1 MAKRG
6 FTIIELVV
14 AIMIAAIISGA
25 VASSLSQLGRARN
38 LSRIR
43 MTASRRASDALESIR
58 RDVQS
63 TVRSDDLFDT
73 RLRLAPEVARS
84 PVGEVDRD
92 QLLLF
97 NTRLRPIR
105 RIDYS
110 GEGDE
115 YETQYRIE
123 EDRDGPALWR
133 RRDAVPDEFEDAG
146 GIAEPIG
153 DGVIGVRFEAFD
165 GQSWVQDWDSD
176 VDGLPISIRATVTAS
191 GARSN
196 EDAFNDPRALAV
208 MRTEIPIDRVIK
220 PKLDEAT
227 LAAQAAAEA
236 AAQAAAGG
244 GAAGDA
250 AAGGAGAAT
259 GGSGGGATGG
269 GGMSA
274 NGGGRGGQGG
284 GKGGDMNQGAGGGQG
299 GGRGGQGG
307 GQSGGRGGQGG
318 GQSGGRGGQGGSTG
332 TGGIRPPGGGNRGGG
347 GS

>member
-14 AIMIAAIISGA
+14 AIMIAAIICGA
-25 VASSLSQLGRARN
+25 VASSLSRLGRARN
-38 LSRIR
+38 ISRIR

-63 TVRSDDLFDT
+63 AVRSDDLFDT
-73 RLRLAPEVARS
+73 RLRLAPETVRS
-84 PVGEVDRD
+84 TVGEMDRD

-105 RIDYS
+105 TIDYS

-165 GQSWVQDWDSD
+165 GQSWIQEWDSD

-191 GARSN
+191 GARPG
-196 EDAFNDPRALAV
+196 EDALNDPRSLAV

-236 AAQAAAGG
+236 AAQAAGG

-250 AAGGAGAAT
+250 AAGGSGAAT

-269 GGMSA
+269 GMSE
-274 NGGGRGGQGG
+274 NGGGGRGGQGG
-284 GKGGDMNQGAGGGQG
+284 GKGGNMNQGTGGGWN

-307 GQSGGRGGQGG
+307 P
-318 GQSGGRGGQGGSTG
+318 STG
-332 TGGIRPPGGGNRGGG
+332 PGGIRPPSGGNLGGNRGGG

>member
-1 MAKRG
+1 MDKRG

-25 VASSLSQLGRARN
+25 VATSISQLGKARN
-38 LSRIR
+38 ISRIR
-43 MTASRRASDALESIR
+43 MTASRRASDALENIR

-73 RLRLAPEVARS
+73 RLLLAPEVARS
-84 PVGEVDRD
+84 PIGEVDRD
-92 QLLLF
+92 QMLLF
-97 NTRLRPIR
+97 ATRLRPIR
-105 RIDYS
+105 SIEYS
-110 GEGDE
+110 GEGNE

-165 GQSWVQDWDSD
+165 GESWVQVWDSD
-176 VDGLPISIRATVTAS
+176 VNGLPISIRATVTAS
-191 GARSN
+191 GARPG
-196 EDAFNDPRALAV
+196 EDAFLDARSLSV

-220 PKLDEAT
+220 PKLDAAT
-227 LAAQAAAEA
+227 LAAIAEEEA

-244 GAAGDA
+244 GAAGGDA
-250 AAGGAGAAT
+250 ATGATGAAT
-259 GGSGGGATGG
+259 GGSGGGSMGENGG
-269 GGMSA
+269 GG
-274 NGGGRGGQGG
+274 RG
-284 GKGGDMNQGAGGGQG
+284 GKGGDMNQGGGGGGKG

-307 GQSGGRGGQGG
+307 QGG
-318 GQSGGRGGQGGSTG
+318 ATG
-332 TGGIRPPGGGNRGGG
+332 PGGIRPPSSGNPGGGRGGG
-347 GS
+347 T

>member
-38 LSRIR
+38 ISRIR

-63 TVRSDDLFDT
+63 AVRSDDLFDT
-73 RLRLAPEVARS
+73 RLRLAPETVRS
-84 PVGEVDRD
+84 SVGEVDRD

-105 RIDYS
+105 TIDYS

-165 GQSWVQDWDSD
+165 GQSWIQEWDSD
-176 VDGLPISIRATVTAS
+176 VEGLPISIRATVTAS
-191 GARSN
+191 GARPG
-196 EDAFNDPRALAV
+196 EDALNDPRSLAV

-236 AAQAAAGG
+236 AAQAAGG

-250 AAGGAGAAT
+250 ATGGSGAAT

-269 GGMSA
+269 GMSE
-274 NGGGRGGQGG
+274 NGGGGRDGQGG
-284 GKGGDMNQGAGGGQG
+284 GKGGNMNQGTGGGWG
-299 GGRGGQGG
+299 AGRGGQGG
-307 GQSGGRGGQGG
+307 P
-318 GQSGGRGGQGGSTG
+318 STG
-332 TGGIRPPGGGNRGGG
+332 PGGIRPPGGGNRGGG

>member
-38 LSRIR
+38 ISRIR

-63 TVRSDDLFDT
+63 AVRSDDLFDT
-73 RLRLAPEVARS
+73 RLRLAPETVRS
-84 PVGEVDRD
+84 SVGEVDRD

-105 RIDYS
+105 TIDYS

-165 GQSWVQDWDSD
+165 GQSWIQEWDSD

-191 GARSN
+191 GARPG
-196 EDAFNDPRALAV
+196 EDALNDPRSLAV

-236 AAQAAAGG
+236 AAQAAGG
-244 GAAGDA
+244 GAAGDVA
-250 AAGGAGAAT
+250 TGGSGAAT
-259 GGSGGGATGG
+259 GGSSGGATGG
-269 GGMSA
+269 GMSD
-274 NGGGRGGQGG
+274 NGGGGREGQGG
-284 GKGGDMNQGAGGGQG
+284 GKGGNMNQGTGGGWG
-299 GGRGGQGG
+299 AGRGGQGG
-307 GQSGGRGGQGG
+307 P
-318 GQSGGRGGQGGSTG
+318 STG
-332 TGGIRPPGGGNRGGG
+332 PGGIRPPGGGNRGGG

>member
-38 LSRIR
+38 ISRIR

-63 TVRSDDLFDT
+63 AVRSDDLFDT
-73 RLRLAPEVARS
+73 RLRLAPEVVRS

-105 RIDYS
+105 TIDYS

-165 GQSWVQDWDSD
+165 GQSWVQEWDSD

-191 GARSN
+191 GARPG
-196 EDAFNDPRALAV
+196 EDALNDPRSLAV

-236 AAQAAAGG
+236 AAQAAGG

-250 AAGGAGAAT
+250 AAGGSGAAT

-269 GGMSA
+269 GMTQ
-274 NGGGRGGQGG
+274 NGGGGGQGG
-284 GKGGDMNQGAGGGQG
+284 GKGGSMNQGMGGGW
-299 GGRGGQGG
+299 
-307 GQSGGRGGQGG
+307 SGGRGGQGG
-318 GQSGGRGGQGGSTG
+318 PTGPGGT
-332 TGGIRPPGGGNRGGG
+332 RPPDGGNRGGG

>member
-38 LSRIR
+38 ISRIR

-63 TVRSDDLFDT
+63 AVRSDDLFDT
-73 RLRLAPEVARS
+73 RLRIAPETVRS
-84 PVGEVDRD
+84 SVGEVDRD

-105 RIDYS
+105 TIDYS

-165 GQSWVQDWDSD
+165 GQSWIQEWDSD

-191 GARSN
+191 GARPG
-196 EDAFNDPRALAV
+196 EDALNDPRSLAV

-236 AAQAAAGG
+236 AAQAAGG
-244 GAAGDA
+244 GAAGDVA
-250 AAGGAGAAT
+250 TGGSGAAT
-259 GGSGGGATGG
+259 GGSSGGATGG
-269 GGMSA
+269 GMSD
-274 NGGGRGGQGG
+274 NGGGGREGQGG
-284 GKGGDMNQGAGGGQG
+284 GKGGNMNQGTGGGWG
-299 GGRGGQGG
+299 AGRGGQGG
-307 GQSGGRGGQGG
+307 P
-318 GQSGGRGGQGGSTG
+318 STG
-332 TGGIRPPGGGNRGGG
+332 PGGIRPPGGGNRGGG

>member
-38 LSRIR
+38 ISRIR

-63 TVRSDDLFDT
+63 AVRSDDLFDT
-73 RLRLAPEVARS
+73 RLRLAPEVVRS

-165 GQSWVQDWDSD
+165 GQSWIQEWDSD

-191 GARSN
+191 GARPG
-196 EDAFNDPRALAV
+196 EDALNDPRSLAV

-236 AAQAAAGG
+236 AAQAAGG

-250 AAGGAGAAT
+250 AV

-269 GGMSA
+269 GMSA
-274 NGGGRGGQGG
+274 NGGGGRGGQGG

-307 GQSGGRGGQGG
+307 GWSGGRGGQGG
-318 GQSGGRGGQGGSTG
+318 PSTG
-332 TGGIRPPGGGNRGGG
+332 PGGIRPPGGGNRGGG

>member
-38 LSRIR
+38 ISRIR

-63 TVRSDDLFDT
+63 AVRSDDLFDT
-73 RLRLAPEVARS
+73 RLRLAPETVRS
-84 PVGEVDRD
+84 TVGEVDRD

-105 RIDYS
+105 TIDYS

-165 GQSWVQDWDSD
+165 GQSWIQEWDSD

-191 GARSN
+191 GARPG
-196 EDAFNDPRALAV
+196 EDALNDPRSLAV

-236 AAQAAAGG
+236 AAQAAGG

-250 AAGGAGAAT
+250 AAGGSGAAT

-269 GGMSA
+269 GMSE
-274 NGGGRGGQGG
+274 NGGGVRGGQGG
-284 GKGGDMNQGAGGGQG
+284 GKGGNMNQGTGGGWN

-307 GQSGGRGGQGG
+307 P
-318 GQSGGRGGQGGSTG
+318 STG
-332 TGGIRPPGGGNRGGG
+332 PGGIRPPSGGNLGGNRGGG

>member
-38 LSRIR
+38 ISRIR

-63 TVRSDDLFDT
+63 AVRSDDLFDT
-73 RLRLAPEVARS
+73 RLRLAPETVRS
-84 PVGEVDRD
+84 SVGEVDRD

-105 RIDYS
+105 TIDYS

-165 GQSWVQDWDSD
+165 GQSWIQEWDSD

-191 GARSN
+191 GARPG
-196 EDAFNDPRALAV
+196 EDALNDPRSLAV

-236 AAQAAAGG
+236 AAQAAGG

-250 AAGGAGAAT
+250 ATGGSGAAT

-269 GGMSA
+269 GMSE
-274 NGGGRGGQGG
+274 NGGGGRDGQGG
-284 GKGGDMNQGAGGGQG
+284 GKGGNMNQGTGGGWG
-299 GGRGGQGG
+299 AGRGGQGG
-307 GQSGGRGGQGG
+307 P
-318 GQSGGRGGQGGSTG
+318 STG
-332 TGGIRPPGGGNRGGG
+332 PGGIRPPGGGNRGGG

>member
-6 FTIIELVV
+6 FTIIELVI

-38 LSRIR
+38 ISRIR

-63 TVRSDDLFDT
+63 AVRSDDLFDT
-73 RLRLAPEVARS
+73 RLRLAPETVRS
-84 PVGEVDRD
+84 SVGEVDRD

-105 RIDYS
+105 TIDYS

-165 GQSWVQDWDSD
+165 GQSWIQEWDSD

-191 GARSN
+191 GARPG
-196 EDAFNDPRALAV
+196 EDALNDPRSLAV

-236 AAQAAAGG
+236 AAQAAGG

-250 AAGGAGAAT
+250 ATGGSGAAT

-269 GGMSA
+269 GMSD
-274 NGGGRGGQGG
+274 NGGGGRDGQGG
-284 GKGGDMNQGAGGGQG
+284 GKGGNMNQGTGGGW
-299 GGRGGQGG
+299 
-307 GQSGGRGGQGG
+307 SGGRGGQGG
-318 GQSGGRGGQGGSTG
+318 PSTG
-332 TGGIRPPGGGNRGGG
+332 PGGIRPPGGGNRGGG